1 MTPKDPASIRIV
13 PPDFSLDKGAGPG
26 YPSQTFWD
34 ASSSHGLSSMPLE
47 TPEQYDVA
55 LEASPCGCVVL
66 DRHGV
71 VRAVSSSTLKL
82 LNVESSQLVG
92 RPILEAVP
100 AWSQTPLAKLIA
112 ANKPVVANQEDRPDV
127 APDHELELPISDERW
142 LRVSLVPISGSG
154 GLEGYALALMD
165 ATELVKLRRRLRWS
179 EYQASIGKLARGI
192 AHELNNP
199 LDGVLRY
206 TYLALEQLTADSPV
220 REYVVHVKEGLDRMV
235 KSVKAFLEFARQ
247 ASMPIAR
254 YASLNDLV
262 EDALVLVQH
271 RMRFSQIR
279 VVRSLDPSLPLVV
292 DGGLQHAVV
301 NLVKNALDAM
311 PRGGTL
317 RIQTQRVGHMVEL
330 EIEDTGCGIPNS
342 IQGRLFE
349 PFFSTKPLHQGSGLG
364 LTIAKEV
371 MDRSGGEIEFNSQV
385 GVGTTFWIRI
395 PITSLEAAQHGP

>member
-1 MTPKDPASIRIV
+1 
-13 PPDFSLDKGAGPG
+13 
-26 YPSQTFWD
+26 
-34 ASSSHGLSSMPLE
+34 MPLE
-47 TPEQYDVA
+47 SPELCEVV

-71 VRAVSSSTLKL
+71 VQAANSAALKL
-82 LNVESSQLVG
+82 LAVESSQLMD
-92 RPILEAVP
+92 RPIWDAVP
-100 AWSQTPLAKLIA
+100 AWRETQLAKL
-112 ANKPVVANQEDRPDV
+112 ANGATEASSALALDQEF
-127 APDHELELPISDERW
+127 ELPLPDDRC
-142 LRVSLVPISGSG
+142 LHVSLVSLPHANGQP
-154 GLEGYALALMD
+154 EAVAMALVD
-165 ATELVKLRRRLRWS
+165 ATELVKLKQRLRWS

-220 REYVVHVKEGLDRMV
+220 REYIVHVKEGLDRMV

-247 ASMPIAR
+247 ASMPIRR

-262 EDALVLVQH
+262 DDALLLVHH
-271 RMRFSQIR
+271 RVRFSQIR
-279 VVRSLDPSLPLVV
+279 IVKALDPSLPLVI

-317 RIQTQRVGHMVEL
+317 RMQTQRVDGMVEL
-330 EIEDTGCGIPNS
+330 ELEDTGCGIPES
-342 IQGRLFE
+342 IQGRVFE

-371 MDRSGGEIEFNSQV
+371 MERSGGGIEFRSQV
-385 GVGTTFWIRI
+385 GVGTTFWIRV
-395 PITSLEAAQHGP
+395 PVASVEAAHHGT